1 MDIIDRSF
9 LCPDFIDQ
17 ALIEGECQRVT
28 ADRIDAD
35 LPTIVRRPKHFTN
48 FKNKISVFDSTG
60 WALEDHVIMNIFMDH
75 ASRLKI
81 GMEVELEFIPE
92 DSKNP
97 YQFISDPHFAG
108 K

>member
-28 ADRIDAD
+28 VDRIDAD
-35 LPTIVRRPKHFTN
+35 LSSIARRPEHYSRYKS
-48 FKNKISVFDSTG
+48 KITVFDSTG
-60 WALEDHVIMNIFMDH
+60 WALEDHVIMNIFMAE
-75 ASRLKI
+75 ASRLEI
-81 GMEVELEFIPE
+81 GTEVELEFIPE

-97 YQFISDPHFAG
+97 YQFISDPQVAQ